1 MPHPGLLT
9 QSPAPSEFPRI
20 ARRHKKAFLSE
31 KCKGIEENNR
41 IGKIR
46 DLFKKIRD
54 TKGTLHSKVG
64 TIKDKNKQK
73 KKHEKNFLARI
84 LNFNDRA
91 LNSWLYLF
99 CFSPFSLAI

>member
-1 MPHPGLLT
+1 MASRST
-9 QSPAPSEFPRI
+9 RIPSTEQI
-20 ARRHKKAFLSE
+20 ICVARRHKKAFLSE

-64 TIKDKNKQK
+64 TIKDKNCMDLT
-73 KKHEKNFLARI
+73 EPE
-84 LNFNDRA
+84 A
-91 LNSWLYLF
+91 LVFPVVKYGYENGL
-99 CFSPFSLAI
+99 

>member
-64 TIKDKNKQK
+64 TIKDKNCMDLT
-73 KKHEKNFLARI
+73 EPE
-84 LNFNDRA
+84 A
-91 LNSWLYLF
+91 LVFPVVKYGYENGL
-99 CFSPFSLAI
+99 

>member
-1 MPHPGLLT
+1 M
-9 QSPAPSEFPRI
+9 
-20 ARRHKKAFLSE
+20 LSE

-64 TIKDKNKQK
+64 TIKDKNCMDLT
-73 KKHEKNFLARI
+73 EPE
-84 LNFNDRA
+84 A
-91 LNSWLYLF
+91 LVFPVVKYGYENGL
-99 CFSPFSLAI
+99 